1 MKIRVLRGSSLAL
14 VLVLGASLAYSAEDQ
29 EIKQLTT
36 QVCAACHGPRGISTS
51 PAFPNLAGQKAVY
64 IEAQLRGFKD
74 HSRGDPG
81 AMAFMWGMSSQLGDE
96 TIKRLAVHYAAL
108 SPARGTPADKSLV
121 AKGKQIYDEGIA
133 EGGIPACAVCHGP
146 SADGNEGVPRLAGQ
160 HAPYLVKQLAYFKS
174 LQRGNAPVMH
184 AVGEKMTL
192 EQMEAV
198 AAYAASK

>member
-1 MKIRVLRGSSLAL
+1 MKVRVLGGAGL
-14 VLVLGASLAYSAEDQ
+14 VLVLAFGPSSACFAEDQ
-29 EIKQLTT
+29 ETKHLTA
-36 QVCAACHGPRGISTS
+36 QVCATCHGTHGISTS

-64 IEAQLRGFKD
+64 IETQLKGFKD

-96 TIKRLAVHYAAL
+96 TIKQLAVHYAGL
-108 SPARGTPADKSLV
+108 TPARGTPADKTLV

-133 EGGIPACAVCHGP
+133 EGGIPACAACHGP
-146 SADGNEGVPRLAGQ
+146 NADGNENIPRLAGQ

-192 EQMEAV
+192 DQMEAV
-198 AAYAASK
+198 AAYVASK

>member
-1 MKIRVLRGSSLAL
+1 MKLGVSAGSGLAL
-14 VLVLGASLAYSAEDQ
+14 ALAFGASLGYGAEDQ

-36 QVCAACHGPRGISTS
+36 QVCATCHGPRGISTS

-64 IEAQLRGFKD
+64 IEAQLKGFKD
-74 HSRGDPG
+74 HTRGDPG

-96 TIKRLAVHYAAL
+96 TIKRLAAHYAAL
-108 SPARGTPADKSLV
+108 SPARGAPADKTLV
-121 AKGKQIYDEGIA
+121 AKGKQIFDEGIA

-146 SADGNEGVPRLAGQ
+146 GADGNEGVPRLAGQ

-192 EQMEAV
+192 DQMEAV

>member
-1 MKIRVLRGSSLAL
+1 MKIRVSRGSGL
-14 VLVLGASLAYSAEDQ
+14 VLVLALGASLAYSAENQ

-64 IEAQLRGFKD
+64 IEAQLKGFKD

-96 TIKRLAVHYAAL
+96 TIKRLAAHYAAL
-108 SPARGTPADKSLV
+108 APARGTPADKNLA
-121 AKGKQIYDEGIA
+121 AKGKQIYDEGVA
-133 EGGIPACAVCHGP
+133 EGGIPACTVCHG
-146 SADGNEGVPRLAGQ
+146 AGAEGNEGVPRLAGQ

-184 AVGEKMTL
+184 AVGENMTL
-192 EQMEAV
+192 DQMEAA